1 MFLCPSDAS
10 SDTNTYFCHL
20 SHDSS
25 RTARYLDADNSLS
38 PFSSCHSSVTSRMHC
53 YFPCLLLFRIFL
65 FFPSS
70 TEQWPFC
77 AQLCRLHDFGTMW
90 VAYLCVCVHTPAY
103 AMYFIAVN
111 HWLILSSRF
120 FPAVSW
126 LTTLG
131 QHVRDLLPPLFTVS
145 FFLPLLDIFTVLFST
160 PHKM

>member
-1 MFLCPSDAS
+1 MSLCPSDAS

-90 VAYLCVCVHTPAY
+90 IAYLCVCVHTPAY

-120 FPAVSW
+120 FFRSIMADHTRPTRAWSSSSIIHG
-126 LTTLG
+126 L
-131 QHVRDLLPPLFTVS
+131 
-145 FFLPLLDIFTVLFST
+145 FLPSVIRYFYSSVFNPT
-160 PHKM
+160 